1 MANTAVKETPV
12 KTLEEVRRDAN
23 IMINLRA
30 SKNLIGED
38 GDVLKNPCETVTVNG
53 KTYQIRCNEP
63 VAVPWEVYD
72 VLSNS
77 ERYRNERIR
86 C

>member
-1 MANTAVKETPV
+1 MTNTAVKESPE
-12 KTLEEVRRDAN
+12 KTLKEVRSNAN
-23 IMINLRA
+23 IMVNLRA
-30 SKNLIGED
+30 SGNLIGED

-77 ERYRNERIR
+77 GRYRNERIL

>member
-12 KTLEEVRRDAN
+12 KTLDEVRREAD
-23 IMINLRA
+23 IMITLHA
-30 SKNLIGED
+30 PANLIGED
-38 GDVLKNPCETVTVNG
+38 GDVLKNPCETVIVNG

-77 ERYRNERIR
+77 GRYRNERIL